1 MSTSPTP
8 SPAPASAGLAP
19 AAPSAPARERVGRR
33 FDPAELLG
41 RFAPTLFLLLLVAI
55 LAYLEPGFR
64 TERNLF
70 NVLRQISFIG
80 ILAVGMTFVI
90 LTAGIDLS
98 VGSLL
103 AFAGIVCASAAKGT
117 RSLLTGGVKDDG
129 GVQVLYAVLA
139 AVGVGLAIGLLQG
152 TLIGR
157 LGIPAFIVTLG
168 GLGAWRGATLVW
180 SDGQPISSF
189 SDDFKYWGQEF
200 LGPVP
205 IPVVVFLSLVVI
217 AHLVLRYT
225 QYGRW
230 IYALGGNPEAARL
243 SGLNT
248 TALTVSVYTISG
260 LCAGLAAFLLT
271 SRLNSAEQVA
281 GQNYELRAIA
291 AVVIGGTSLFG
302 GQGSVLG
309 TFVGAMLIGV
319 LDNGLVILGV
329 SPNYQPI
336 VVGSVIVLS
345 VFVDQAVKKRRR

>member
-1 MSTSPTP
+1 MTTPSTAAPTP
-8 SPAPASAGLAP
+8 PLAP
-19 AAPSAPARERVGRR
+19 TPGVQPRLARDDQRR
-33 FDPAELLG
+33 FSVADLVG
-41 RFAPTLFLLLLVAI
+41 KFAPTIFLLILVAI
-55 LAYLEPGFR
+55 LSYLEPGFR
-64 TERNLF
+64 SERNLF
-70 NVLRQISFIG
+70 NVMRQISFIG

-117 RSLLTGGVKDDG
+117 RSLLQGGTKDDG
-129 GVQVLYAVLA
+129 GIHVLYAALA
-139 AVGVGLAIGLLQG
+139 AIGVGVAIGLLQG
-152 TLIGR
+152 VLIGK
-157 LGIPAFIVTLG
+157 LKIPAFIVTLG

-180 SDGQPISSF
+180 TDGQPISSF
-189 SDDFKYWGQEF
+189 SSDFKHWGQGF
-200 LGPVP
+200 VGRVP
-205 IPVVVFLSLVVI
+205 IPVIFFLAFVLI
-217 AHLVLRYT
+217 GHLVLRYT

-248 TALTVSVYTISG
+248 TALTISVYVISG
-260 LCAGLAAFLLT
+260 FCAGLAAFLLT

-302 GQGSVLG
+302 GQGAVLG

-336 VVGSVIVLS
+336 VVGAIIVLS
-345 VFVDQAVKKRRR
+345 VYVDQLVKQRRR

>member
-1 MSTSPTP
+1 MSVPSTP
-8 SPAPASAGLAP
+8 SPRPSTLGPATPAVAEAGD
-19 AAPSAPARERVGRR
+19 GRR
-33 FDPAELLG
+33 FGLIDLLG
-41 RFAPTLFLLLLVAI
+41 RFAPLLFLAFLVI
-55 LAYLEPGFR
+55 VLSVLEPRFLTG
-64 TERNLF
+64 RNLF
-70 NVLRQISFIG
+70 NVMRQISFIG

-117 RSLLTGGVKDDG
+117 RDLLQGGVADPG
-129 GVQVLYAVLA
+129 GVRVLWAALA
-139 AVGVGLAIGLLQG
+139 AIGVGLAIGLLQG

-157 LGIPAFIVTLG
+157 LRIPAFIVTLG

-189 SDDFKYWGQEF
+189 SDDFTFWGQGFVGRVPVPVLVF
-200 LGPVP
+200 LGF
-205 IPVVVFLSLVVI
+205 VVVGHI
-217 AHLVLRYT
+217 VLKYT

-230 IYALGGNPEAARL
+230 IYALGGNAEASRL

-248 TALTVSVYTISG
+248 TALTVSVYAISG
-260 LCAGLAAFLLT
+260 FCAGVGGFLLT
-271 SRLNSAEQVA
+271 SRLASAEQVA

-302 GQGSVLG
+302 GAGGVVG
-309 TFVGAMLIGV
+309 TFIGAMLIGV

-329 SPNYQPI
+329 SPNWQPI
-336 VVGSVIVLS
+336 VVGAIIVLS
-345 VFVDQAVKKRRR
+345 VFVDQLAKARRR